1 MNFRLFYI
9 FLGLNFLL
17 ETTVITCKKF
27 NPPKPS
33 KIPSEPETKQTGCV
47 YNDKKG
53 NVMIR
58 VMAKP
63 GAKTNQITGLTE
75 EGVGVQINAP
85 PVDGEANSELVKF
98 MSGIL
103 DVRKSAVSLDKGAKS
118 RQKTLQVTSG
128 VISVDEVMEKLKK
141 SSDK

>member
-1 MNFRLFYI
+1 MNRIVLKYSMLRRLSTS
-9 FLGLNFLL
+9 L
-17 ETTVITCKKF
+17 VMPKKSSS
-27 NPPKPS
+27 S
-33 KIPSEPETKQTGCV
+33 KNINAKTEPETKQTGCV